1 MNSLAFETPWA
12 LAGLLLMALPL
23 LRSGMQATPYPWL
36 EMLPADPLSRAVAL
50 IIRLLSMAAI
60 GALVLGLSGV
70 YLKEQKVERIG
81 HGAHIVLL
89 LDRSSSMDNT
99 FAGKA
104 PSGSDD
110 GRDAGGRATQGAV
123 ADDGRDAG
131 GRATQGA
138 VAEESKADAARR
150 LLSAFVDQRPHDLIG
165 VAAYSTSPL
174 FVMPLT
180 ENRDAIHAA
189 IDASATPA
197 LAYTNISKGLSMALS
212 FFEKQPVQGSRI
224 LLLVSDGAAVIDPDS
239 EQALRVLFKQQQ
251 IRLYWLFLRTENS
264 PGIFAEPDDPRD
276 DNAQSMPELYLH
288 RFFSSLDIPYQA
300 YEAENPNAMQ
310 KAIDD
315 INRLEQLPLH
325 YQASIP
331 KQDLAGSCY
340 AWAALLIALLLAVK
354 FCEAKTT

>member
-23 LRSGMQATPYPWL
+23 LRSGMQATAYPWL
-36 EMLPADPLSRAVAL
+36 EILPADPLSQAVAL
-50 IIRLLSMAAI
+50 IIRMLYMAAI
-60 GALVLGLSGV
+60 AALVLGLSGV
-70 YLKEQKVERIG
+70 YMKEQKVERIG
-81 HGAHIVLL
+81 RGAHIVLL

-99 FAGKA
+99 FAGRA

-110 GRDAGGRATQGAV
+110 GRDAGA
-123 ADDGRDAG
+123 
-131 GRATQGA
+131 RATQGA

-150 LLSAFVDQRPHDLIG
+150 LLSEFVDQRPHDLIG

-180 ENRDAIHAA
+180 ENRDAVHAA

-212 FFEKQPVQGSRI
+212 FFEDQPVQGSRI

-239 EQALRVLFKQQQ
+239 EQALRVVFKQQQ

-276 DNAQSMPELYLH
+276 NNAQAMPELYLH

-310 KAIDD
+310 KAVAD

-331 KQDLAGSCY
+331 KQDLSGPCY

>member
-1 MNSLAFETPWA
+1 MNNLAFETPWA
-12 LAGLLLMALPL
+12 LAGMLLMVLPL
-23 LRSGMQATPYPWL
+23 LRSGMQATAYPWL
-36 EMLPADPLSRAVAL
+36 EMLPADPLSQAITL

-60 GALVLGLSGV
+60 AALVLGLSGV

-104 PSGSDD
+104 PSGSD
-110 GRDAGGRATQGAV
+110 
-123 ADDGRDAG
+123 
-131 GRATQGA
+131 
-138 VAEESKADAARR
+138 ESKADAARR
-150 LLSAFVDQRPHDLIG
+150 LLSEFVDQRPHDLIG

-180 ENRDAIHAA
+180 ENRDAVHAA

-197 LAYTNISKGLSMALS
+197 LAYTNISKGLGMALS
-212 FFEKQPVQGSRI
+212 FFEQQPVQGSRI

-300 YEAENPNAMQ
+300 YEAENPDAMQ
-310 KAIDD
+310 KAIAD

-331 KQDLAGSCY
+331 KQDLSGPCY
-340 AWAALLIALLLAVK
+340 AWAALLIALLLGLK
-354 FCEAKTT
+354 FCEAKIT

>member
-1 MNSLAFETPWA
+1 MNELAFETPWA
-12 LAGLLLMALPL
+12 LAGLLLMVLPL
-23 LRSGMQATPYPWL
+23 LRSGMRATPYPWL
-36 EMLPADPLSRAVAL
+36 EMLPADPLSQAIAL

-89 LDRSSSMDNT
+89 LDRSNSMDNT
-99 FAGKA
+99 FAGRA
-104 PSGSDD
+104 PSG
-110 GRDAGGRATQGAV
+110 GEQ
-123 ADDGRDAG
+123 
-131 GRATQGA
+131 
-138 VAEESKADAARR
+138 SKADAARR
-150 LLSAFVDQRPHDLIG
+150 LLSEFVDQRPHDLIG

-180 ENRDAIHAA
+180 ENRAAIHAA
-189 IDASATPA
+189 IDASAAPA

-212 FFEKQPVQGSRI
+212 FFENHPVQGSRI

-239 EQALRVLFKQQQ
+239 EQALRVMFKQQQ

-264 PGIFAEPDDPRD
+264 PGIFADPDDPRD
-276 DNAQSMPELYLH
+276 DNAQAMPELYLH
-288 RFFSSLDIPYQA
+288 RFFSSLNIPYQA
-300 YEAENPNAMQ
+300 YEAENPGAMQ
-310 KAIDD
+310 KAIAD

-325 YQASIP
+325 YLASIP
-331 KQDLAGSCY
+331 KQDLSGLCY
-340 AWAALLIALLLAVK
+340 GWAAALLALLLGLK